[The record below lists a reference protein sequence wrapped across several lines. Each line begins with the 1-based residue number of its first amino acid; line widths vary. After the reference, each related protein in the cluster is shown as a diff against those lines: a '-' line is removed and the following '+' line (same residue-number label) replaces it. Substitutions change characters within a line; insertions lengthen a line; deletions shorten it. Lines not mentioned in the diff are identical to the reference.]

1 MTGTTQPGSF
11 LLNGEDLRR
20 MFEEGRSCLEINASV
35 INALNVFPVPDGDTG
50 TNMLLTLRAVEEELS
65 HLVSPGAGSVAQAM
79 AHGSLMGARGNSGV
93 ILCQFFRGWAEALD
107 GMDTFGTTALA
118 DAFTRASDAAYRS
131 VSDPKEGTILTVIK
145 EAARVVR
152 EAVSGGDLPLVDVW
166 DQACGAARR
175 ALAETPDLLPVLKE
189 AGVVDAGGMGLVAFM
204 EGMRCYLR
212 GEQPAILDIAADVVV
227 PTQTYLASTVEDEYG
242 YCTQLLLQGIDMD
255 VDAVREHLAGVST
268 STIVVGD
275 STTIKVHIHT
285 EDPGAAL
292 SYATSLG
299 SISQV
304 SIDNMDEQHQGFLD
318 MHRGRSQAVGAPS
331 VLLGVVA
338 VAAGQGIVQIFQQL
352 GAVGIVPGGQTMNP
366 STKDILDCVAQ
377 AAASELIVLPNNSN
391 IVSTAQQT
399 ASVSDK
405 PIHVLPTT
413 SIPQGIA
420 ALLVFNPDLDAEA
433 NLSQMQS
440 AIAGVR
446 AGEVTRAV
454 RATTMNGQQVRE
466 GEAIALL
473 DGRLIASCDSAPEA
487 VLELCRSASPGA
499 GALITLYWGEDTGQD
514 EAERVANMLR
524 DCYPGIDV
532 EPVQGGQPHYDY
544 LVSIE

>member
-1 MTGTTQPGSF
+1 MTGTTQPGF
-11 LLNGEDLRR
+11 PLLNGDDLRR
-20 MFEEGRSCLEINASV
+20 MFEQGRSCLEINAPV
-35 INALNVFPVPDGDTG
+35 INALNVFPVPDGDTV
-50 TNMLLTLRAVEEELS
+50 TNILLTLRAVEEELS
-65 HLVSPGAGSVAQAM
+65 HLDSSGAGSVAQAM

-107 GMDTFGTTALA
+107 GMDSFGTAALA
-118 DAFTRASDAAYRS
+118 DVFTRACDAAYRS

-145 EAARVVR
+145 EATRVVR
-152 EAVSGGDLPLVDVW
+152 ETASGGDMPLADVW
-166 DQACGAARR
+166 DKACGAARR

-189 AGVVDAGGMGLVAFM
+189 AGVVDSGGMGLVAFM
-204 EGMRCYLR
+204 EGARCYLR
-212 GEQPAILDIAADVVV
+212 GEQPALLDIAADVVV
-227 PTQTYLASTVEDEYG
+227 PTQTYLTSTEEDEYG
-242 YCTQLLLQGIDMD
+242 YCTQLLLQGTGMD
-255 VDAVREHLAGVST
+255 VDAVREHLVGGST

-292 SYATSLG
+292 SYATALG

-304 SIDNMDEQHQGFLD
+304 SIENIDAQHQEFLD
-318 MHRGRSQAVGAPS
+318 MHRGRTQADAVPS
-331 VLLGVVA
+331 VPLAVVA
-338 VAAGQGIVQIFQQL
+338 VAAGRGIVQIFQQY

-377 AAASELIVLPNNSN
+377 AAARGLIVLPNNSN
-391 IVSTAQQT
+391 IVSTAQQA

-405 PIHVLPTT
+405 PIHVLSTT

-420 ALLVFNPDLDAEA
+420 ALLAFDPDLDAEA
-433 NLSQMQS
+433 NLLQMQS
-440 AIAGVR
+440 AIEDLR

-454 RATTMNGQQVRE
+454 RTTTLNGQQVRE

-473 DGRLIASCDSAPEA
+473 DGQLIASCDSPSEA
-487 VLELCRSASPGA
+487 VLELCRLAAPGS
-499 GALITLYWGEDTGQD
+499 GALITLYWGEDTSQD
-514 EAERVANMLR
+514 DAETLADTLR
-524 DCYPGIDV
+524 DCYPGVEID
-532 EPVQGGQPHYDY
+532 PVQGGQPHYDY